1 MKFTHLFS
9 LSRYLPHLLKH
20 IRGTRR
26 VVSQGSCAP
35 WQQQHRL
42 LARIQLLPSVQG
54 DVLSS
59 MGDESH

>member
-9 LSRYLPHLLKH
+9 WSRYLPHLL
-20 IRGTRR
+20 RR
-26 VVSQGSCAP
+26 VLSQGGRAP
-35 WQQQHRL
+35 RQQRHRL
-42 LARIQLLPSVQG
+42 LARIQPLPSAQG